1 MADPKG
7 FLKIERIENR
17 YRPISERVR
26 DFDEVEAQMPSDMR
40 QYQAARCMD
49 CAVPFCHWGCP
60 VGSLIPEWQEKTRVG
75 DWQGAYEILQKTNNF
90 PEFTGRLCPA
100 PCEYGCVLGI
110 NDDPVTIRE
119 NELAVIDRAFQEGW
133 VDPRPPKIRTGKRVA
148 VIGSGPAGMA
158 CADSLN
164 KWGHSVVLFEA
175 SDRVG
180 GYLRYGVPDFKLN
193 KHVIDRR
200 VDLMRAEGLIIKT
213 GVKVGVDIPAR
224 TIMDEFDAVC
234 VAIGAR
240 VPRDLSIPG
249 RELDGVHFAL
259 EYLEQQNRVVAGD
272 VVPPDDRITA
282 DGKHV
287 IVLGGGDTG
296 SDCIGT
302 AHRQG
307 ALSVTQIELI
317 PEFPRER
324 PASHPWP
331 LFPRL
336 YKTSSSQEEGCERLF
351 SINTKELV
359 AGKKGRRVKKLKAV
373 RLDWQKGSNNG
384 RFEMV
389 EIPGSEFELKAD
401 LVLLALGFVHVE
413 HQGLVDEMGIE
424 LDERKNIAV
433 DDNLMTSVEGVFSA
447 GDSDRGASLVVWAIS
462 EGRKAAE
469 GIHAYLQET

>member
-17 YRPISERVR
+17 YRPVAERLR
-26 DFDEVEAQMPSDMR
+26 DYHEVEAQLPPDMR

-49 CAVPFCHWGCP
+49 CGVPFCHWACP

-119 NELAVIDRAFQEGW
+119 NELSVIDRAFHEGW
-133 VDPRPPKIRTGKRVA
+133 VTPRPPKVRTGKRVA

-164 KWGHSVVLFEA
+164 KLGHSVVLFEA
-175 SDRVG
+175 ADRVG
-180 GYLRYGVPDFKLN
+180 GYLRYGVPDFKLE

-200 VDLMRAEGLIIKT
+200 VDLMRAEGVIIKT
-213 GVKVGVDIPAR
+213 GVRVGADISAR
-224 TIMDEFDAVC
+224 RIMDEFDAVC

-240 VPRDLSIPG
+240 TPRDLTIPG
-249 RELDGVHFAL
+249 RQLDGIHFAL
-259 EYLEQQNRVVAGD
+259 DYLEQQNRFVAGD
-272 VVPPDDRITA
+272 VIPPDARINA
-282 DGKHV
+282 EGKHV

-302 AHRQG
+302 ANRQG
-307 ALSVTQIELI
+307 ALSVTQIELF

-331 LFPRL
+331 MFPRMF
-336 YKTSSSQEEGCERLF
+336 KTSSSHEEGCERLF
-351 SINTKELV
+351 SVDTKEFI
-359 AGKKGRRVKKLKAV
+359 AGKKGKRIKRIRAV
-373 RLDWQKGSNNG
+373 RLDWMKSSSNG
-384 RFEMV
+384 RVEMV
-389 EIPGSEFELKAD
+389 EVPGSEFELKAD
-401 LVLLALGFVHVE
+401 LVLLSLGFVHVE
-413 HQGLVDEMGIE
+413 HQGLVYEMGIE
-424 LDERKNIAV
+424 LDERKNIKV
-433 DDNLMTSVEGVFSA
+433 DDRLMTTVEGVFSA
-447 GDSDRGASLVVWAIS
+447 GDSDRGASLVVWAIA

-469 GIHAYLQET
+469 GIHAFLQ